1 MKYTA
6 KYSQLVMPDHI
17 NVIGTLFGGQMIS
30 WMDLAAA
37 KVTYRFLKG
46 TGADGAV
53 TRAIEKVEFKEPVY
67 KGEWVNFDSTVVKTG
82 KSSFQVEVN
91 ACAEGREHDKRLA
104 CTALITMV
112 AVVKDEQGEY
122 QKLEHGKTVD

>member
-6 KYSQLVMPDHI
+6 KYSQLVMPDNI

-30 WMDLAAA
+30 WMDIAAA
-37 KVTYRFLKG
+37 KVAYRFLKE
-46 TGADGAV
+46 TEATGAV

-67 KGEWVNFDSTVVKTG
+67 SGEWVNFESTVVDTG
-82 KSSFQVEVN
+82 KSSFKIQVD
-91 ACAEGREHDKRLA
+91 AFAEGRDRGKRLA

-112 AVVKDEQGEY
+112 SVVKEENGQY
-122 QKLEHGKTVD
+122 HKYEHGRMCE